1 MFFVSTHFRAH
12 GYAPAMIRRACL
24 SALLAAAACASAD
37 QTPQPL
43 DEEQVRS
50 SEFAEGFSV
59 PSPGELF
66 AAFDKIGKPDW
77 AAFARKQG
85 PTHHTSRPLIA
96 LNLGVRLADGFL
108 AVETQ
113 DRQQVKNIVTEIK
126 LLAKILGLE
135 QEFMGRS
142 NSITAFADN
151 RQWDALN
158 EELEAVQSEISSVMG
173 GRRDEDLATL
183 MLLGSWLHSVEIASA
198 VVSTGYTI
206 EGAKILR
213 QPAIGGVFAARLA
226 AMPYKFRIVVPIAE
240 IQVRLPQLEAALSF
254 PAREP
259 PTADAAASLHKLA
272 SGMVAFITAPEK

>member
-1 MFFVSTHFRAH
+1 MF
-12 GYAPAMIRRACL
+12 RRACL
-24 SALLAAAACASAD
+24 SALLSAAACAFAEPGAT
-37 QTPQPL
+37 QTL
-43 DEEQVRS
+43 DEEQIRS
-50 SEFAEGFSV
+50 SEFIEGLSI
-59 PSPGELF
+59 PSPGEVF

-77 AAFARKQG
+77 ALFARKQG
-85 PTHHTSRPLIA
+85 PTHHTVRPLIA

-113 DRQQVKNIVTEIK
+113 DRQQVKNIAMEIK
-126 LLAKILGLE
+126 QLAKILGLE

-173 GRRDEDLATL
+173 GRRDGDLATL
-183 MLLGSWLHSVEIASA
+183 MLLGSWLRSIEIASA
-198 VVSTGYTI
+198 LVSSTYTV

-213 QPAIGGVFAARLA
+213 QPVISDFFANRLA
-226 AMPYKFRIVVPIAE
+226 AMPYKFRIVLPIAE

-254 PAREP
+254 PPGKP
-259 PTADAAASLHKLA
+259 PTNDAAASLHKLA